1 MPLMI
6 DAINITVMMPM
17 TTPITV
23 RNERS
28 LLARSVDRA
37 IMRFS

>member
-6 DAINITVMMPM
+6 EAISITVMMPM
-17 TTPITV
+17 TTPKTV

-28 LLARSVDRA
+28 LFARSVDRA
-37 IMRFS
+37 ILRFS